1 MFAVNREKKNQ
12 GIKFHWCY
20 RWSRKERIYTFL
32 VPAHSNPIKGF
43 SKNGDTIFWRTHW
56 PISSEFCCWSL
67 ISSHH
72 KLPWQY
78 TLVRCELLLQY
89 RKPWV
94 KPKVTWIWPNPAL
107 QYKPQTF
114 PQLKTFAYKK
124 AYVTILLVW
133 AELEISIWQRNN
145 TRNVINLIYSFIL
158 YIF

>member
-78 TLVRCELLLQY
+78 TLVEVNYFCSTENPELNLKLLGYDQ
-89 RKPWV
+89 
-94 KPKVTWIWPNPAL
+94 
-107 QYKPQTF
+107 
-114 PQLKTFAYKK
+114 
-124 AYVTILLVW
+124 ILLCSTSLRPFPSW
-133 AELEISIWQRNN
+133 KHLPIKSICHHSFSLSR
-145 TRNVINLIYSFIL
+145 TGDFNLTKKQHQKCH
-158 YIF
+158 

>member
-20 RWSRKERIYTFL
+20 RWSSRKERIYTFL
-32 VPAHSNPIKGF
+32 VSAHSNPIKGF

-78 TLVRCELLLQY
+78 TLVRSELLLQY

-94 KPKVTWIWPNPAL
+94 KPKVTWIWSCFNIWSEACSTSLRP
-107 QYKPQTF
+107 F
-114 PQLKTFAYKK
+114 PSWKHLPIKSICHHSFSLSRTGDFKLSKK
-124 AYVTILLVW
+124 
-133 AELEISIWQRNN
+133 QHQKCH
-145 TRNVINLIYSFIL
+145 
-158 YIF
+158 